1 MGRDVEYLAQAIMF
15 SHDRL
20 VYAVLRRVYVFAADV
35 DRTQF
40 AGCTHLTNGVVC
52 INTVVPRGR
61 SGLPFGRF

>member
-1 MGRDVEYLAQAIMF
+1 MF

-61 SGLPFGRF
+61 SGLPFGRFW